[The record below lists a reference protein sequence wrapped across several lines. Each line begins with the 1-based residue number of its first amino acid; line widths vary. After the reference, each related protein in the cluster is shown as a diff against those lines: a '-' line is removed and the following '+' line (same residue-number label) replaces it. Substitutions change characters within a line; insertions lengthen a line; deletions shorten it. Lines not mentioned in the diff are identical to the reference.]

1 MVNVRLPDGV
11 ANPVRQGPKKCCGR
25 GCKPRPA
32 NYKPRPAGSKKML
45 RTGLQTPSGKLQT
58 PSDKILGLIKSEK
71 LKAGRTFYFPL
82 SFLFFTRLNFLHNLF
97 RELGRHF
104 IIMGKLNEKHAAAP
118 CH

>member
-1 MVNVRLPDGV
+1 MNG
-11 ANPVRQGPKKCCGR
+11 KCPIAGR
-25 GCKPRPA
+25 G
-32 NYKPRPAGSKKML
+32 YKPRPAGSKKML